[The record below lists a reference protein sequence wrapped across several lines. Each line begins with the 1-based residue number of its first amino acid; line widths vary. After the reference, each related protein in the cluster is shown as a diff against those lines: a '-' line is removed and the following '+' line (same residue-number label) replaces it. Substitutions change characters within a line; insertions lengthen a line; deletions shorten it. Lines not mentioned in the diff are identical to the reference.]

1 MAHPDVAW
9 SDGLLARCADAIA
22 AGKVGVAIPYIR
34 VISETFGPDLASR
47 AADAAI
53 TLSGGEL
60 VRLGVRHMHPL
71 SVAAM
76 AGGRHALP
84 SLEVSWLVPG
94 QGLLLRQMSREFS
107 IIDTERLQ
115 ANQYWNAIDSANPE
129 SLHVAA
135 DSDDMLMLSL
145 APLFKDF
152 RVYIPDHAVQ
162 PIDLAHV
169 SLHPANNNPFV
180 KHFAAHQIRLH
191 YDGFDENRWRRFERR
206 ADRFVSQA
214 LFMREFFRV
223 WDAIQANGCSLAS
236 QAMSIGLVATL
247 LASRWRHDGPVTA
260 YIPADDAFGK
270 RAWDA

>member
-84 SLEVSWLVPG
+84 
-94 QGLLLRQMSREFS
+94 RF
-107 IIDTERLQ
+107 
-115 ANQYWNAIDSANPE
+115 A
-129 SLHVAA
+129 
-135 DSDDMLMLSL
+135 
-145 APLFKDF
+145 
-152 RVYIPDHAVQ
+152 
-162 PIDLAHV
+162 V
-169 SLHPANNNPFV
+169 SLRGAE
-180 KHFAAHQIRLH
+180 QRLFLM
-191 YDGFDENRWRRFERR
+191 G
-206 ADRFVSQA
+206 
-214 LFMREFFRV
+214 M
-223 WDAIQANGCSLAS
+223 G
-236 QAMSIGLVATL
+236 
-247 LASRWRHDGPVTA
+247 
-260 YIPADDAFGK
+260 
-270 RAWDA
+270 